1 MVDKMMRMAGR
12 NPAGNPRAMQVDED
26 NNLKVVPAGGKAEI
40 ICSQKAIPV
49 FEAIGYAYIGTN
61 GYGGSILN
69 GYIDVS
75 RYSKRVLYVKN
86 NYSNPIS
93 VKIAYDEDLGTG
105 VQIGATQEIPLA
117 PGVLKLYTS
126 ADIPLINERLRSMA
140 VVVVGTVEAGKS
152 VDVVVYGSP

>member
-1 MVDKMMRMAGR
+1 MSKILRIGGSD
-12 NPAGNPRAMQVDED
+12 PAENLKGIAVDEYG
-26 NNLKVVPAGGKAEI
+26 NQRVVSITEI

-86 NYSNPIS
+86 NYSNPIN
-93 VKIAYDEDLGTG
+93 VKIAYDEDLGGG
-105 VQIGATQEIPLA
+105 VQIEATQEIPLA
-117 PGVLKLYTS
+117 PGAFKLYTT
-126 ADIPLINERLRSMA
+126 ADIPLINERLRSMS

-152 VDVVVYGSP
+152 VDVIVYGSP